1 MCHVHLVRAVL
12 RNVAKKYHKEIADK
26 LKIALTDETKMQNM
40 IALAMPS
47 PNRTPSDRMR
57 RMRSSGWNGA
67 PFTIPRAC
75 SRPSCSGAKA
85 EALKLLVQAGRSER
99 MGEAVGQREQ
109 KGVQDLHLT
118 EMAKMS
124 PPSKVLSGR
133 ISFVK
138 RSGRS
143 RTPMKI
149 IKEPY

>member
-1 MCHVHLVRAVL
+1 MHLVRAVL

-40 IALAMPS
+40 IDLAIPS
-47 PNRTPSDRMR
+47 LNRTPSDRMR
-57 RMRSSGWNGA
+57 RMRSPGWNGA

-85 EALKLLVQAGRSER
+85 EALKLQARHEDLNVWEKQLVKES
-99 MGEAVGQREQ
+99 

-118 EMAKMS
+118 EKAKMS